1 MVWSDLGKR
10 SAVALVC
17 IPIVFLI
24 VLIGHVPFLIFV
36 NIVLAMALWEFYL
49 LAEKKGFFPSKIPG
63 IAATLVISW
72 GLYFN
77 YEKEMGSVLLLVF
90 MVVLIF
96 ELFKRKMHALVNAS
110 VTIFGV
116 LYISLFS
123 SFILIREI
131 PLIVDRPYLTG
142 GWLIMLIFL
151 SIWICD
157 TGAYVLGSTIGK
169 QSLYKRI
176 SPKKTW
182 EGAIGGFLIGI
193 GAAIGFNMLFTLR
206 LLLVDSI
213 VIGIIV
219 GTVGQL
225 SDLIESMFKRD
236 AGVKDS
242 SSFLPGH
249 GGILDR
255 FDSPLLVGP
264 SIYLYLMVR
273 GFPI

>member
-1 MVWSDLGKR
+1 MVWSELGKR
-10 SAVALVC
+10 SAVALIG
-17 IPIVFLI
+17 IPLVFLI
-24 VLIGHVPFLIFV
+24 VLIGRIPFLIFV
-36 NIVLAMALWEFYL
+36 NIVLGMALWEFYL
-49 LAEKKGFFPSKIPG
+49 LAEKKGFYPSKILG
-63 IAATLVISW
+63 VTATLVISW
-72 GLYFN
+72 GMYLH
-77 YEKEMGSVLLLVF
+77 YEKGIWSVLLFVF

-96 ELFKRKMHALVNAS
+96 ELFKGKMHALVNAS
-110 VTIFGV
+110 ITLFGI

-131 PLIVDRPYLTG
+131 PLIVDRPYSTG

-169 QSLYKRI
+169 HSLYKRI

-182 EGAIGGFLIGI
+182 EGAFGGLFIGI
-193 GAAIGFNMLFTLR
+193 GAAIGFNTLFALR
-206 LLLVDSI
+206 LLFVDSLI
-213 VIGIIV
+213 IGIIV

-264 SIYLYLMVR
+264 SIYLYLMIR